1 MTVYNPPI
9 GAVSS
14 VSNVDGSLTIAPTTG
29 DVIASLNTAHSN
41 TWTAS
46 QTFLDDTI
54 FSEPDPITSNTL
66 KLIYY
71 SKLDNLYSESW
82 TLGYNNSLPTPDLSQ
97 IIVGNNNTMA
107 SFVGAV
113 FGYGNNVT
121 NSEDVFMSGINNTAD
136 STSAGFV
143 YGISNSL
150 GSGSLQFAIGHTN
163 ILGNFNNLVSVG
175 LGNGNSADS
184 TVTLGI
190 GLSNSTANTLDIGVS
205 NTTKLTLGTT
215 YARFRTDVG
224 IGTTPSAGL
233 HVLKTTEQLRLS
245 YDASNSVQFI
255 VSSGGNLSLQTTA
268 GATAGVYTLTPH
280 GAGGVGTN
288 RTLDFGRAWGNA
300 AIFLYNNGSA
310 SRFGWG
316 MKADQM
322 QFFAPTTTG
331 GTFTWNKGGDL
342 QASGTNELMRLYQ
355 YASGTAGLSIG
366 GAGGGL
372 SPTSPYKIELDGESL
387 AGGTAGTQDIIRFRR
402 GQTGGVS
409 YPEAFSIGLGRY
421 SSSGTGPDT
430 RVDFNL
436 KSTAATNFTTDVGVM
451 SLNSNGRVL
460 IGTVGAASATLH
472 LIATTEQFRSGYDA
486 SNYWN
491 ATTSSAGAVTFN
503 AVGASASFAFSD
515 VIRATDGSA
524 STPAYSFTTS
534 TNTGIY
540 LGASNVLYIAQA
552 GNDIMRFS
560 NSAMLAYKNI
570 TGLDTKTFNL
580 NAAAGS
586 ATIPSYSFNTD
597 ANTGM
602 WSSGADTLNF
612 ATGGTDRLTLT
623 TTEVTFADS
632 FNIAFNTTTGTKIG
646 TATSQ
651 KLSFWNATPIVQP
664 TTSVGSATLT
674 SPGAGTNLKSDDT
687 FDGYTLQQVVK
698 ALRNAGLLA

>member
-1 MTVYNPPI
+1 MASEVLKFDQNSIRVLAGVTDDVDQDIMMLRVDPI
-9 GAVSS
+9 TKRLLVKANVTGAVSS
-14 VSNVDGSLTIAPTTG
+14 VSNVDGSLTISPTTG

-184 TVTLGI
+184 TVTVGI

-460 IGTVGAASATLH
+460 IGAVGAATAILDLSP
-472 LIATTEQFRSGYDA
+472 ATTAHASLRVQAGTAPTSPNDGDIWYENTNDRLMFRK
-486 SNYWN
+486 N
-491 ATTSSAGAVTFN
+491 ATSSEILS
-503 AVGASASFAFSD
+503 ASA
-515 VIRATDGSA
+515 V
-524 STPAYSFTTS
+524 
-534 TNTGIY
+534 
-540 LGASNVLYIAQA
+540 
-552 GNDIMRFS
+552 
-560 NSAMLAYKNI
+560 
-570 TGLDTKTFNL
+570 
-580 NAAAGS
+580 
-586 ATIPSYSFNTD
+586 
-597 ANTGM
+597 
-602 WSSGADTLNF
+602 
-612 ATGGTDRLTLT
+612 
-623 TTEVTFADS
+623 TTEVVVSDT
-632 FNIAFNTTTGTKIG
+632 
-646 TATSQ
+646 
-651 KLSFWNATPIVQP
+651 
-664 TTSVGSATLT
+664 TLT
-674 SPGAGTNLKSDDT
+674 ITYNGVTYK
-687 FDGYTLQQVVK
+687 
-698 ALRNAGLLA
+698 LLAKA